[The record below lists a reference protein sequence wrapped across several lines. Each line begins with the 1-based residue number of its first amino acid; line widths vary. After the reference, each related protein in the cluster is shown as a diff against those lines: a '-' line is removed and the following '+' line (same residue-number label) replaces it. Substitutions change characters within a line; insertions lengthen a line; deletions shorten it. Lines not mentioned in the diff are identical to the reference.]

1 MRCSALLLALMVHS
15 SRGQIDDEPDMGAG
29 VGGGD
34 GGVGGGALATPT
46 PTCSFS
52 TKGIKFDLTGMKRDD
67 HDYTGTTPGGYTY
80 RFNVCAGTVKVCNSQ
95 NAPASK
101 WRGTKCNNLG
111 DQGTQSIAL
120 LDEKS
125 PYKGLKVTYKD
136 GDICKKQVTTR
147 RAARATCRC
156 VLLRMCAVLPW
167 CCRMAGAAASARHC
181 RR

>member
-1 MRCSALLLALMVHS
+1 MAYPMKVMLFAEFLGTFFFQLL
-15 SRGQIDDEPDMGAG
+15 G
-29 VGGGD
+29 
-34 GGVGGGALATPT
+34 
-46 PTCSFS
+46 
-52 TKGIKFDLTGMKRDD
+52 
-67 HDYTGTTPGGYTY
+67 
-80 RFNVCAGTVKVCNSQ
+80 
-95 NAPASK
+95 
-101 WRGTKCNNLG
+101 
-111 DQGTQSIAL
+111 GTQSIAL